1 MADAVKSLVEPT
13 AEGECFS
20 SAVCTDGNPYGIRE
34 GLICSMPCW
43 SQVTSPPIPSLCWH
57 SPKGSCASRLR
68 TTERHTRSAICLL
81 VPFKEVL

>member
-13 AEGECFS
+13 AEGDCFS

-43 SQVTSPPIPSLCWH
+43 SQVVCPPIPMLSML
-57 SPKGSCASRLR
+57 
-68 TTERHTRSAICLL
+68 T
-81 VPFKEVL
+81 